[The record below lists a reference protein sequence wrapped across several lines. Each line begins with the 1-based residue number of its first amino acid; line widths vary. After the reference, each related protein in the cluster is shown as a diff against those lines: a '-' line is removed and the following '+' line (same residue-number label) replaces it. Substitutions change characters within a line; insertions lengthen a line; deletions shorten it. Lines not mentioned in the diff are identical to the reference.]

1 MRKREREMV
10 DNSNLH
16 SAKREK
22 QDEFYTQYEDI
33 ETEMNAYFEYDQN
46 VFKDKT
52 ILLPCDDP
60 EWSEFTRYFASNFD
74 RFGIK
79 KLISTSYAPGAAN
92 KKPTLF
98 ELSSPTYNKNLNET
112 HGKLFVLE
120 RERERSVDIDDLKFT
135 YLKGDGDFRSPEV
148 CKLRDESDIIITNP
162 PFSLFREFLNWI
174 LTANKKFIIL
184 GNVNAITYKEIFPL
198 LKRNKIWIGYRSL
211 NKDMFFRVPEDYG
224 EYLLK
229 NKKEGSAYKVIDGI
243 IMGSL
248 RNACWFTNIDLSKR
262 HKTLQLDTKAHNLK
276 FNKKLQKKLKE
287 YGTKDYPKYDNYDA
301 IEVPFVECI
310 PSDYKG
316 VMGVPITFMDKYN
329 PEQFEIVSFRKGED
343 GKDLVFTEERERERE
358 FNHTFASLCDG
369 NSRTIQ
375 QSKGYKNKWKIYL
388 RQNHNPKKTPVDVI
402 FPLSTNLQNGLIN
415 NCAIN
420 GKKTYVR
427 MLIQSR
433 ERK

>member
-1 MRKREREMV
+1 
-10 DNSNLH
+10 
-16 SAKREK
+16 
-22 QDEFYTQYEDI
+22 
-33 ETEMNAYFEYDQN
+33 
-46 VFKDKT
+46 
-52 ILLPCDDP
+52 
-60 EWSEFTRYFASNFD
+60 
-74 RFGIK
+74 
-79 KLISTSYAPGAAN
+79 
-92 KKPTLF
+92 
-98 ELSSPTYNKNLNET
+98 
-112 HGKLFVLE
+112 
-120 RERERSVDIDDLKFT
+120 
-135 YLKGDGDFRSPEV
+135 
-148 CKLRDESDIIITNP
+148 
-162 PFSLFREFLNWI
+162 
-174 LTANKKFIIL
+174 
-184 GNVNAITYKEIFPL
+184 
-198 LKRNKIWIGYRSL
+198 
-211 NKDMFFRVPEDYG
+211 MFFRVPEDYG

-262 HKTLQLDTKAHNLK
+262 HETLQLDTKAHNLK

-287 YGTKDYPKYDNYDA
+287 YGTEDYPKYDNYDA

-343 GKDLVFTEERERERE
+343 GKDLVFTEERERE

-433 ERK
+433 RPLIKNAP

>member
-1 MRKREREMV
+1 MV
-10 DNSNLH
+10 NNSNLH

-98 ELSSPTYNKNLNET
+98 ELSSPTYNKSLNET

-262 HKTLQLDTKAHNLK
+262 HETLQLDTKAHNLK

-287 YGTKDYPKYDNYDA
+287 YGTEDYPKYDNYDA

-343 GKDLVFTEERERERE
+343 GKDLVFTEERESSTILSHPCATAIPGL
-358 FNHTFASLCDG
+358 FN
-369 NSRTIQ
+369 
-375 QSKGYKNKWKIYL
+375 
-388 RQNHNPKKTPVDVI
+388 NPRDTK
-402 FPLSTNLQNGLIN
+402 
-415 NCAIN
+415 IN
-420 GKKTYVR
+420 GKSTYAR
-427 MLIQSR
+427 ITIQKR
-433 ERK
+433 LP

>member
-1 MRKREREMV
+1 MV

-98 ELSSPTYNKNLNET
+98 ELSSPAYNKSLNET

-148 CKLRDESDIIITNP
+148 CKLRDKSDIIITNP
-162 PFSLFREFLNWI
+162 PFSLFREFLSWI

-262 HKTLQLDTKAHNLK
+262 HETLQLDTKAHNLK

-287 YGTKDYPKYDNYDA
+287 YGTEDYPKYDNYDA

-343 GKDLVFTEERERERE
+343 GKDLVFTEERERESSTILSHPCATAIPGL
-358 FNHTFASLCDG
+358 FN
-369 NSRTIQ
+369 
-375 QSKGYKNKWKIYL
+375 
-388 RQNHNPKKTPVDVI
+388 NPRDTK
-402 FPLSTNLQNGLIN
+402 
-415 NCAIN
+415 IN
-420 GKKTYVR
+420 GKSTYAR
-427 MLIQSR
+427 ITIQKR
-433 ERK
+433 LP

>member
-1 MRKREREMV
+1 MV
-10 DNSNLH
+10 NNSNLH

-33 ETEMNAYFEYDQN
+33 ETEMNAYFEYNSN

-98 ELSSPTYNKNLNET
+98 ELSSPTYNKSLNET

-262 HKTLQLDTKAHNLK
+262 HEMLQLDTKAHNLK

-287 YGTKDYPKYDNYDA
+287 YGTEDYPKYDNYDA

-343 GKDLVFTEERERERE
+343 GKDLVFTEERERERVQPY
-358 FNHTFASLCDG
+358 FRILV
-369 NSRTIQ
+369 RQ
-375 QSKGYKNKWKIYL
+375 QFQG
-388 RQNHNPKKTPVDVI
+388 
-402 FPLSTNLQNGLIN
+402 
-415 NCAIN
+415 
-420 GKKTYVR
+420 
-427 MLIQSR
+427 
-433 ERK
+433 

>member
-1 MRKREREMV
+1 MV

-98 ELSSPTYNKNLNET
+98 ELSSPAYNKSLNET

-262 HKTLQLDTKAHNLK
+262 HETLQLDTKAHNLK

-287 YGTKDYPKYDNYDA
+287 YGTEDYPKYDNYDA

-343 GKDLVFTEERERERE
+343 GKDLVFTEERESSTILSHPCATAIPGL
-358 FNHTFASLCDG
+358 FN
-369 NSRTIQ
+369 
-375 QSKGYKNKWKIYL
+375 
-388 RQNHNPKKTPVDVI
+388 NPRDTK
-402 FPLSTNLQNGLIN
+402 
-415 NCAIN
+415 IN
-420 GKKTYVR
+420 GKSTYAR
-427 MLIQSR
+427 ITIQKR
-433 ERK
+433 LP

>member
-1 MRKREREMV
+1 MN
-10 DNSNLH
+10 NSNLH

-98 ELSSPTYNKNLNET
+98 ELSSPTYNKSLNET

-162 PFSLFREFLNWI
+162 PFSLFREFFNWI

-262 HKTLQLDTKAHNLK
+262 HETLQLDTKAHNLK

-287 YGTKDYPKYDNYDA
+287 YGTEDYPKYDNYDA

-343 GKDLVFTEERERERE
+343 GKDLVFTEERERESSTILLHPCATAIPGL
-358 FNHTFASLCDG
+358 FN
-369 NSRTIQ
+369 
-375 QSKGYKNKWKIYL
+375 
-388 RQNHNPKKTPVDVI
+388 NPRDTK
-402 FPLSTNLQNGLIN
+402 
-415 NCAIN
+415 IN
-420 GKKTYVR
+420 GKSTYAR
-427 MLIQSR
+427 ITIQKR
-433 ERK
+433 LP